1 MLSGIADRVRT
12 SSKSFS
18 LIEPIVGLVN
28 ANQHR
33 NPSDQVQACLMLA
46 VIYATELDLDLPHEL
61 AKAQRALTQAEPSYQ
76 RDIVGVRDF
85 IRRKLAGGY
94 GG

>member
-18 LIEPIVGLVN
+18 LIEPIVSLVN
-28 ANQHR
+28 ANQFK

-46 VIYATELDLDLPHEL
+46 VIYAQELDLDLPHEL
-61 AKAQRALTQAEPSYQ
+61 VKARRALVQAEPSYQ
-76 RDIVGVRDF
+76 RDIDGVRDF
-85 IRRKLAGGY
+85 IRRRLRGQHGG
-94 GG
+94 